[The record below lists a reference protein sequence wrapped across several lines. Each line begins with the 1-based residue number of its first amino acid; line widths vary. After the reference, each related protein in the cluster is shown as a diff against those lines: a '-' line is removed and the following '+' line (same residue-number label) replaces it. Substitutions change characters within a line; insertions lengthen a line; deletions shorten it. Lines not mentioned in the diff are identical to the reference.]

1 MNGMPVPPHG
11 TQAKDGRPGR
21 DGSATAKPSGTAADK
36 VLYVLAVFEE
46 RSRWELQDLAKRLN
60 MPKSTVHRLLG
71 TLRKMQFVDQDPRD
85 SSYHL
90 GFRLWSLAQRS
101 RDFDALAAAATPTL
115 EDLVGETHET
125 AFLMVREGIHAL
137 CIARVDTPQGVRF
150 LIEVGSASPLHL
162 GASNS
167 VILAFLDGPE
177 RSSLLA
183 RMVLPPDVRERTEQ
197 EMRTIARQGFAYTSE
212 QLTPGAAAIGVPVLD
227 ARGGV
232 VAGLSIGAPA
242 YRFDRERALTMLPS
256 LQRAARS
263 LAQRLGRGSQ
273 TAHQQAR

>member
-1 MNGMPVPPHG
+1 MNGIAVPPHG
-11 TQAKDGRPGR
+11 TEAGAEGEGADRAGT
-21 DGSATAKPSGTAADK
+21 GSAAEK
-36 VLYVLAVFEE
+36 VLRTLAAFEE
-46 RSRWELQDLAKRLN
+46 RPNWSLQDLAKRLS

-71 TLRKMQFVDQDPRD
+71 TLKAMQFVDQDPHD
-85 SSYHL
+85 SSYRL

-101 RDFDALAAAATPTL
+101 RDFDALAAAAMPTL
-115 EDLVGETHET
+115 EALVEETGET
-125 AFLMVREGIHAL
+125 AFMMVQEGIHAL

-167 VILAFLDGPE
+167 VILAFLEETE
-177 RSSLLA
+177 RSALLS
-183 RMVLPPDVRERTEQ
+183 RMVLPPEVRRLTED
-197 EMRTIARQGFAYTSE
+197 EMKAIKSHGFAYTSE

-227 ARGGV
+227 SHGGV

-256 LQRAARS
+256 LSQAARS
-263 LAQRLGRGSQ
+263 LAGRLGAGS
-273 TAHQQAR
+273 